1 VTFSDKYEILET
13 ITGGRVES
21 FIARKIANGERVLA
35 CIFDCPEQK
44 PHQPTVQ
51 WILESFHAIAPKPP
65 GLVIDTGQYAGTSYG
80 YLITKLPADDLLREW
95 VKSYEADQ
103 SGIAVEPAVP
113 SSPADE
119 INKVEEVPASDQDT
133 LCGSGE
139 AHGITEA
146 FEALRLGLTPGRD
159 VKQVPLGASDPTG
172 VGAAA
177 GSGFHRADATD
188 SPDAEKEE
196 PGEFTG
202 KFPPPWGANQQ
213 RPTRRFPE
221 SFDCDDPVRA
231 STSEISG
238 SNTGGCEE
246 PLADPSSASS
256 VFQSRVPSTVQP
268 WEGTRPIAAPGL
280 SALPSANANADDDN
294 LEHSKAASTGEFTS
308 FFRGPFNGEH
318 AQRTPDLVPSPA
330 PPAKKAG
337 EFTELF
343 GPEKDIRSVGVPSS
357 SPKPAAS
364 PVSGDAE
371 SITGLLAQFDKPA
384 KGPKSDMGAK
394 PLPPNPWSPNVV
406 VRRHSTEK
414 DVGDFELFKQQT
426 QSDSDLFSPAA
437 SPRNTPASE
446 GRGNETDFS
455 SGSDPAGATRVF
467 TTPGSGTAPGRSHL
481 PEGPSEYTRFIS
493 GGTKSPVSGKEP
505 FAAGGPE
512 DPSAPRASHAVPMPA
527 VPPAPSPYGAVP
539 HTPQF
544 PQAGGHPHIAASPQ
558 PAHIVEGGC
567 YQVPTPPG
575 IAPPRAPQLP
585 QIGAATPKAA
595 AIPWA
600 LILTLNGLFLL
611 AVLLV
616 VYFALKH

>member
-1 VTFSDKYEILET
+1 VTFSDKYEILEL

-51 WILESFHAIAPKPP
+51 WILESLHAIAPKPP

-95 VKSYEADQ
+95 VKSREADQ
-103 SGIAVEPAVP
+103 SGIAVEPAAP

-119 INKVEEVPASDQDT
+119 IKKVEEVPASDQDT

-146 FEALRLGLTPGRD
+146 FEALRLGLTPGRER
-159 VKQVPLGASDPTG
+159 KQVPLDTG
-172 VGAAA
+172 DLRSVEAAA
-177 GSGFHRADATD
+177 SSGFHRADATVA
-188 SPDAEKEE
+188 PKAGKEE

-202 KFPPPWGANQQ
+202 KFSSQFGGSQQ
-213 RPTRRFPE
+213 RPTRSFPE
-221 SFDCDDPVRA
+221 SSDRDEPVRA
-231 STSEISG
+231 SSEISG
-238 SNTGGCEE
+238 SNFGESRE

-256 VFQSRVPSTVQP
+256 VFESRVPSTVKP

-280 SALPSANANADDDN
+280 SASLPTNAHDDN
-294 LEHSKAASTGEFTS
+294 LERGKAASTGEFTS

-318 AQRTPDLVPSPA
+318 AQRTPDLATSPA
-330 PPAKKAG
+330 PRPKKAG

-343 GPEKDIRSVGVPSS
+343 GPEKDIPSVGAPSS
-357 SPKPAAS
+357 SSKSAAGPA
-364 PVSGDAE
+364 SGDAE
-371 SITGLLAQFDKPA
+371 SITGLLAQLNKPA
-384 KGPKSDMGAK
+384 KGPKSDLGAK

-406 VRRHSTEK
+406 IRRHSTEK
-414 DVGDFELFKQQT
+414 DVGDLESFKPQT
-426 QSDSDLFSPAA
+426 QSDSDLFPPAG
-437 SPRNTPASE
+437 SPRSATPSE
-446 GRGNETDFS
+446 GRGSGTDFS
-455 SGSDPAGATRVF
+455 SGSEPAGATRVF
-467 TTPGSGTAPGRSHL
+467 TTPGSRTLPGRSQL

-493 GGTKSPVSGKEP
+493 GGTKSPASAKEP
-505 FAAGGPE
+505 FATGGTE
-512 DPSAPRASHAVPMPA
+512 DPSTQRASLAVPMPA
-527 VPPAPSPYGAVP
+527 APPAPSPYGAVP
-539 HTPQF
+539 HPPQF
-544 PQAGGHPHIAASPQ
+544 PQAGGHEHIAAPPQ

-567 YQVPTPPG
+567 YQGLTPPG
-575 IAPPRAPQLP
+575 VALPRTPQPP
-585 QIGAATPKAA
+585 QIGAVTPKAA
-595 AIPWA
+595 ATPWA